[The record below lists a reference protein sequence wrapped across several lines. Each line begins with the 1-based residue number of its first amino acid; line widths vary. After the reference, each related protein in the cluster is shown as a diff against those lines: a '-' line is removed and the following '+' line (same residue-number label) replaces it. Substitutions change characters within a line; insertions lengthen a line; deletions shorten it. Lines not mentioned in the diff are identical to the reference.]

1 MRGAD
6 DMAREVVLDPS
17 PSHTGLDVNERSP
30 PCKSDPCY
38 RRTQGLVTSSSWHRR
53 CWHKATPVRRR
64 SSARAWS
71 LSRHRS
77 VTRLRRAGRSARC
90 SRRHTERRLAADA
103 CEPTRRLASGHPLRL
118 SNGALPPLL
127 PPAAAPLCW
136 LSPDNRQH
144 PDACS
149 LSVKTRAFADCAR
162 SCGCAPSL
170 RAPLPPPCMAL
181 VARDHFFTARRRRWR
196 PARQARSRTRLSQ
209 PKVVKAMLTA
219 TPARQPRRGSAAGQ
233 CGVSGSPLRPSS
245 PEVLIAFCERSQRAS
260 LHLGGLSRS
269 KP

>member
-1 MRGAD
+1 
-6 DMAREVVLDPS
+6 MAREVVLDPS

-144 PDACS
+144 PDAAPC
-149 LSVKTRAFADCAR
+149 R
-162 SCGCAPSL
+162 SKRGHSPIAQGL
-170 RAPLPPPCMAL
+170 A
-181 VARDHFFTARRRRWR
+181 V
-196 PARQARSRTRLSQ
+196 ARQACAHRCHHHAWPSWR
-209 PKVVKAMLTA
+209 A
-219 TPARQPRRGSAAGQ
+219 TTFSLHAADVGGPQGRRGLALG
-233 CGVSGSPLRPSS
+233 CRNLR
-245 PEVLIAFCERSQRAS
+245 
-260 LHLGGLSRS
+260 
-269 KP
+269 